1 MFGCKNKCDNR
12 IAALKARIDE
22 LEEELH
28 LEVTWAEGEVAFWEQ
43 QVILLEDELAKKNK
57 PWWRHIIS

>member
-12 IAALKARIDE
+12 IAALQARIED

-28 LEVTWAEGEVAFWEQ
+28 LEVTWAEGEVAFWER
-43 QVILLEDELAKKNK
+43 QVEELEAKLAEKNK